1 MVKEIFQGSG
11 SENAEADL
19 VAEYLVRANLCGVDS
34 HGVIR
39 VPDYVQMVEAGTL
52 KPNVQPKVVSERGAT
67 ARLDA
72 GFGYGQVSGKFA
84 MELAI
89 RKAKEYGTGTV
100 VVFNGNHVGRV
111 ADYPALAASED
122 MIGVMMVKAYGE
134 LVAPWGGRKGLLATS
149 PISFAIPTGTHGQI
163 VGDFATSASA
173 EGKVR
178 VRQARGEKVP
188 TGWLL
193 DSQGKPTVEPDD
205 LYNGGSLLTFGQWK
219 GYALNLLM
227 EATGGA
233 LSGAGVLDAFTGLN
247 GVFAQAVDISFF
259 SEVGEFKSR
268 MDTMVEKILRSPPAD
283 GVKEVLIPGDP
294 EAREMEKRK
303 VNGIPVEERTWAR
316 LVDVARKYGV
326 DVPRVG

>member
-1 MVKEIFQGSG
+1 MVRDIFRASG
-11 SENAEADL
+11 SKEAEAEL

-39 VPDYVQMVEAGTL
+39 VPDYIQAVEAGTL
-52 KPNVQPKVVSERGAT
+52 RPNVEPKVVSDRRAT

-72 GFGYGQVSGKFA
+72 GFGYGQVSGRVA
-84 MELAI
+84 MELAVE
-89 RKAKEYGTGTV
+89 KAKEYGTGTV

-111 ADYPALAASED
+111 ADYPVLAARQD
-122 MIGVMMVKAYGE
+122 MVGIMMVKAYGE

-149 PISFAIPTGTHGQI
+149 PISFAIPTGKHGPI

-188 TGWLL
+188 PGWLL
-193 DSQGKPTVEPDD
+193 DSQGRPTVNPDD

-247 GVFAQAVDISFF
+247 GVLAQAIDISFF
-259 SEVGEFKSR
+259 SEVVEFKSR

-303 VNGIPVEERTWAR
+303 AGGIPVEDKTWGR
-316 LVDVARKYGV
+316 LVEVARKYGV
-326 DVPRVG
+326 EVPRLG